1 MAEGHRNRDRGHGF
15 TLIEL
20 LVVIAIIALLIGIL
34 LPSLSSA
41 RKSAWAVIAGTNA
54 RSVVQ
59 AATIYQGDNKD
70 TLPPSYVYAAER
82 DGFEWRLEDQQENHP
97 NPINGYLHWSYF
109 LFNNGELPQDAFE
122 SPAVLNRGA
131 PRSNPGPDELD
142 WEPGQINDMGQ
153 PVGGDFPE
161 DRQVPRL
168 AFAANAAVM
177 PRNKFV
183 LTGNNRR
190 TSRLVKGAKIYSPA
204 RVIMLAEFRE
214 TANWA
219 SLAEQSSSNET
230 VSLIKS
236 HRPITPFKG
245 MSTGSAV
252 FRELDRGNSGQASF
266 GYPTIEELTEELK
279 SINAQSRYLLDG
291 GGGSNTSLG
300 AVGDH
305 HNGKSNFAFI
315 DGHVSLM
322 TVLETVEQQL
332 WGDRFYSMSGG
343 NKVDQD
349 GEFGYP

>member
-1 MAEGHRNRDRGHGF
+1 MAQGHRNRDRSRGF

-59 AATIYQGDNKD
+59 ASTIYQSENKD
-70 TLPPSYVYAAER
+70 TFPPSYVYAAER
-82 DGFEWRLEDQQENHP
+82 QGFEWRIEDQRENHP
-97 NPINGYLHWSYF
+97 DPINGYLHWSYF

-142 WEPGQINDMGQ
+142 WEPEQVNDMNQ

-183 LTGNNRR
+183 LTGTNRR
-190 TSRLVKGAKIYSPA
+190 TAKLVKGNKIYAPA
-204 RVIMLAEFRE
+204 RVIMLGEFRE
-214 TANWA
+214 TSNWQ
-219 SLAEQSSSNET
+219 SLAGQTDSAEGAYK
-230 VSLIKS
+230 IKS

-245 MSTGSAV
+245 FGAGARV
-252 FRELDRGNSGQASF
+252 FQELDRGSNAQPSF
-266 GYPTIEELTEELK
+266 SYPTIEELTEELK
-279 SINAQSRYLLDG
+279 SINDRSKFLLDG
-291 GGGSNTSLG
+291 QGGSNTSLG
-300 AVGDH
+300 AVADH
-305 HNGKSNFAFI
+305 HNGKSNFAFV

>member
-1 MAEGHRNRDRGHGF
+1 MAQGHRNRDRGHGF

-59 AATIYQGDNKD
+59 ASTIYQGENKD
-70 TLPPSYVYAAER
+70 VYPPSYVYAAER
-82 DGFEWRLEDQQENHP
+82 QGFDWRIEDQQENHP

-142 WEPGQINDMGQ
+142 WEPEQVNDMNQ

-168 AFAANAAVM
+168 AFAANAAIM
-177 PRNKFV
+177 PRNKFNDDSLERKAV
-183 LTGNNRR
+183 
-190 TSRLVKGAKIYSPA
+190 LVKGTKIYAPG
-204 RVIMLAEFRE
+204 RMIMMGEFRE
-214 TANWA
+214 TSNWQ
-219 SLAEQSSSNET
+219 SLAGQTDSAEGAYK
-230 VSLIKS
+230 IKS

-245 MSTGSAV
+245 FSAGADV
-252 FRELDRGNSGQASF
+252 FNEQDRGNVTSF
-266 GYPTIEELTEELK
+266 AYPTIEELTEEIK
-279 SINAQSRYLLDG
+279 SINDRSKFLLDG
-291 GGGSNTSLG
+291 QGGTGTSLG
-300 AVGDH
+300 AVADH
-305 HNGKSNFAFI
+305 HNGKSNFAFV

-322 TVLETVEQQL
+322 TVIETVEQQL

-343 NKVDQD
+343 NKVDKD